1 MHLVP
6 TISLSSGEAQLPLP
20 SVMTGPVG
28 RRVRAFRK
36 DRLTS
41 GGLLFLLLFWL
52 GLCPLLAAKEL
63 NAYHVGEAADRDIV
77 TPVALDVADAAATAE
92 LRAAK
97 ARQHPAVFRSFPGAT
112 NLMRRDFQAAFDR
125 GHALFMA
132 ELTNEFPV
140 LPVDEMKIASSEFG
154 RLVTA
159 FGVENKDFP
168 IPDELAAEWA
178 RGKDGLVIET
188 KILAV
193 LGWSA
198 GRLVQPDT
206 LPEGMT
212 VGDLVR
218 LVPVTEPD
226 QKLAYEDVQAGPL
239 VATTNLVT
247 LTNVR
252 ALFRREFS
260 GSQQLFGR
268 ALAAFIQ
275 PNCLP
280 DAPFTELTRGTSVY
294 QVVVSD
300 HLDAGETIVRKGDVI
315 DVKAKAALVA
325 LDNALKAGT
334 ANAPVPAAPSVTSPS
349 VTSPAVGLPAAGS
362 PHPQSGAAV
371 LKTSLSPT
379 NKPAAAAVAAPT
391 GFLQLAPITILV
403 GLLVSATLA
412 GIRKFLQRRKQKAA
426 GALAVVSPPGTMAV
440 DAKGDL
446 APQVAQVVREAVQQ
460 ELAAQR
466 RELLLTQQ
474 AATEEISAL
483 VRRLD
488 QVQMPLQERVKTYE
502 DRIRALETELAQR
515 TEENRELLKL
525 KIELIGRQ
533 MQAEQAKVVAGTV
546 TASS

>member
-1 MHLVP
+1 MAKRDARRGGAP
-6 TISLSSGEAQLPLP
+6 GFKFSNEPP
-20 SVMTGPVG
+20 S
-28 RRVRAFRK
+28 
-36 DRLTS
+36 S
-41 GGLLFLLLFWL
+41 GGLLCLLLLWF
-52 GLCPLLAAKEL
+52 GFCPLLAAKEL

-77 TPVALDVADAAATAE
+77 TPVALDVVDAAATAE

-112 NLMRRDFQAAFDR
+112 NLMRRDFLAAFDR
-125 GHALFMA
+125 GHALFLA

-140 LPVDEMKIASSEFG
+140 LPVDETKIASSDFD

-168 IPDELAAEWA
+168 ISDELAAEWA

-193 LGWSA
+193 LGWAA

-226 QKLAYEDVQAGPL
+226 QKLGYEDVQAGPL
-239 VATTNLVT
+239 VATTNLVS

-252 ALFRREFS
+252 TLFRREFS

-268 ALAAFIQ
+268 ALAAFIR

-325 LDNALKAGT
+325 LDNVLKAGT
-334 ANAPVPAAPSVTSPS
+334 SNAPAPAVPPVSPPAPAARPT
-349 VTSPAVGLPAAGS
+349 TSPA
-362 PHPQSGAAV
+362 AV
-371 LKTSLSPT
+371 LPHGDSGVTVAKMSLALT
-379 NKPAAAAVAAPT
+379 NKPAAAAAAAPA

-403 GLLVSATLA
+403 GLLVSAALA
-412 GIRKFLQRRKQKAA
+412 GIRKFLQRRKQAA
-426 GALAVVSPPGTMAV
+426 AKALAVVSPTGTLPV
-440 DAKGDL
+440 DVKGDL

-466 RELLLTQQ
+466 RELLVTQQ
-474 AATEEISAL
+474 AAAEEISAL

-533 MQAEQAKVVAGTV
+533 MQTEQAKVAAGTI

>member
-1 MHLVP
+1 MRIVP
-6 TISLSSGEAQLPLP
+6 TVNISPDEAQPPLP
-20 SVMTGPVG
+20 SAMPGSVG
-28 RRVRAFRK
+28 RAVRSFRM
-36 DRLTS
+36 DCLRP
-41 GGLLFLLLFWL
+41 GGWLCLLLLWF
-52 GLCPLLAAKEL
+52 GFCPLLAAKEL
-63 NAYHVGEAADRDIV
+63 NEYHVGEAADHDIV

-97 ARQHPAVFRSFPGAT
+97 ARQYPSVFRGFPGAT
-112 NLMRRDFQAAFDR
+112 NLMRRDFLAAFDR
-125 GHALFMA
+125 GHALFVA
-132 ELTNEFPV
+132 ELTNDFHV
-140 LPVDEMKIASSEFG
+140 LPVDETNIASPEFG

-159 FGVENKDFP
+159 FGVENQDFP
-168 IPDELAAEWA
+168 ISDDLAAEWA

-193 LGWSA
+193 LGWAA
-198 GRLVQPDT
+198 GRLVRPDM

-212 VGDLVR
+212 MGDMVR

-226 QKLAYEDVQAGPL
+226 QKLAYEEVQAGQL
-239 VATTNLVT
+239 VATTNLVS

-252 ALFRREFS
+252 TLFRREFS

-268 ALAAFIQ
+268 ALAAFIR

-280 DAPFTELTRGTSVY
+280 DAPFTELTRGTAVY

-300 HLDAGETIVRKGDVI
+300 HLDPGETIVRKGDVI
-315 DVKAKAALVA
+315 DVKVKAALMA
-325 LDNALKAGT
+325 LDNVLKAGSS
-334 ANAPVPAAPSVTSPS
+334 NAPVSAARPVSPPAPGSRHEDSGV
-349 VTSPAVGLPAAGS
+349 AVA
-362 PHPQSGAAV
+362 
-371 LKTSLSPT
+371 KKSLSPAS
-379 NKPAAAAVAAPT
+379 KAPAVTVAAPP
-391 GFLQLAPITILV
+391 GFLQLAPIAIVV
-403 GLLVSATLA
+403 GVLVSATLA
-412 GIRKFLQRRKQKAA
+412 GAWKMRQRRKLAA
-426 GALAVVSPPGTMAV
+426 VGALAVVSPPGTLAV
-440 DAKGDL
+440 EAQVGL

-474 AATEEISAL
+474 AAAEEIAAL

-533 MQAEQAKVVAGTV
+533 LQTEQAKGVAGTM